1 MQRMF
6 KFEWDDQKAAS
17 NLHKHGVSFDE
28 AVSVFGDEVALTFAD
43 TDHSGSEDRSRT
55 YGTSNKGRLLVVIHT
70 ERRNSVRIISAR
82 KATRYEKGIYEQ
94 G

>member
-1 MQRMF
+1 MF
-6 KFEWDDQKAAS
+6 RFEWDNQKAAS
-17 NLHKHGVSFDE
+17 NLQKHGVSFDE
-28 AVSVFGDEVALTFAD
+28 AVSVFADGQALTFAD
-43 TDHSGSEDRSRT
+43 TDHSESENRSRT
-55 YGTSNKGRLLVVIHT
+55 YGVSNKGRLLVVVHT

>member
-1 MQRMF
+1 MF

-17 NLHKHGVSFDE
+17 NLQKHGVSFDE
-28 AVSVFGDEVALTFAD
+28 AVSVFADGLALTFAD
-43 TDHSGSEDRSRT
+43 TDHYESEDRSRT
-55 YGTSNKGRLLVVIHT
+55 YGISHKGRLLVRVHT
-70 ERRNSVRIISAR
+70 ARRNNVRIISAR